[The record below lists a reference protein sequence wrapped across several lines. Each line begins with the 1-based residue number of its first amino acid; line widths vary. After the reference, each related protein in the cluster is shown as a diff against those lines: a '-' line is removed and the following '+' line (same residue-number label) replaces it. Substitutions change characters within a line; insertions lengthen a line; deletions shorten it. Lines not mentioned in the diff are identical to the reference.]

1 MTIYINDKEYEVS
14 AEKPLIEA
22 LNDNGFETPSL
33 CYANGAK
40 HQASCMVCMVK
51 NLANGQMIPSCS
63 TFPTEGMRIETDSEE
78 VLTFRRTSLELL
90 LSDHRADC
98 EAPCTIVCPNG
109 LDPAQILL
117 YYDRGQ
123 MEEAKSLLMKQCEKQ
138 SADSSETIF
147 LPCEGCKTPCEKAC
161 RRGTVDQR
169 VEISDIMKKLYADDT
184 ISSNND
190 NAKSIAIKDKT
201 SFFSRITKYSDLEKE
216 WLKEEYKTK
225 STCLHCACEGREK
238 CKLRKFATK
247 AGIKT
252 PRFGVS
258 SALPVKIQEQVGSR
272 LCFEPAKCV
281 RCGLCVYNSEDGFTF
296 KNRGFVMQVVIPEE
310 SKKNVGE
317 ELARLCPTGAIFI
330 KEK

>member
-14 AEKPLIEA
+14 ANEPLIEI
-22 LNDNGFETPSL
+22 LNRNGNETPSL

-78 VLTFRRTSLELL
+78 VLTLRKTSLELL

-123 MEEAKSLLMKQCEKQ
+123 MTEAKSLLMKQCEKLN
-138 SADSSETIF
+138 ADSTEVNT
-147 LPCEGCKTPCEKAC
+147 LPCENCKTPCEKAC
-161 RRGTVDQR
+161 RRGTVDKR
-169 VEISDIMKKLYADDT
+169 VEISDIMKKLYADD
-184 ISSNND
+184 SLVSDSNK
-190 NAKSIAIKDKT
+190 AKSIANTDKA

-216 WLKEEYKTK
+216 WLKEEYMTK
-225 STCLHCACEGREK
+225 SNCLHCACEGREK
-238 CKLRKFATK
+238 CKLRQFATTT
-247 AGIKT
+247 GVKT

-258 SALPVKIQEQVGSR
+258 SALPVKIQEQVGSS
-272 LCFEPAKCV
+272 LYFEPAKCV
-281 RCGLCVYNSEDGFTF
+281 RCGLCVYNTEDGFTF

-310 SKKNVGE
+310 SKKNVGKE
-317 ELARLCPTGAIFI
+317 IAKLCPTGALFI
-330 KEK
+330 MEK